1 MFSVNK
7 KLKPFFFIAI
17 IVLSLLFLRWSGCLD
32 FFSLANLKAH
42 RQELLAFVGQ
52 YYYLTVLIYLLFTI
66 VIVATTLPLA
76 AFVMIL
82 AGLLFGIKW
91 GVLYANIGSTIGAC
105 LSFIWLRYAFGKA
118 VPDRYQAQLDNVT
131 SKLDRYG
138 SLYFLALH
146 LMSVLP
152 FFIINTLAVITK
164 LSFFAFFWTTSLG
177 IIPISILYAYIG
189 QSLGEVT
196 TVKQVLSW
204 PIMLAFLLLALIAV
218 LPALLSRFKKS

>member
-1 MFSVNK
+1 MFSLNK

-17 IVLSLLFLRWSGCLD
+17 ILLTLLFLRWSGCFN
-32 FFSLANLKAH
+32 FFSLDNLKAH
-42 RQELLAFVGQ
+42 RQELLAFVGAH
-52 YYYLTVLIYLLFTI
+52 YYLTVLIYLLFTTL
-66 VIVATTLPLA
+66 VVATTLPLA

-91 GVLYANIGSTIGAC
+91 GIFYANIGSTIGAC

-118 VPDRYQAQLDNVT
+118 VPARYQAQLDNVN

-146 LMSVLP
+146 LMSILP
-152 FFIINTLAVITK
+152 FFIINTLAVITN

-189 QSLGEVT
+189 QSLGEIT

-204 PIMLAFLLLALIAV
+204 PIMLAFLCLALLAI
-218 LPALLSRFKKS
+218 LPALITRVKKT